1 MSFWVQIPLHTCT
14 FQIMLYCG
22 WDIGRCSSHLKL
34 GSECQWIMAAS
45 HGSAY
50 CQVAGL
56 SFVRLVILVT
66 YHQMPSLQLDPSYSE
81 TLFWERSQYRR
92 LRIIAIWEV
101 TIICTCLCT
110 CEYCHW
116 YTRVPWTYYKRGPYK
131 VGVIGFMWLPLNFII
146 LQGIDVSFEVCV
158 FHRNEAD
165 EWLDK
170 KILVTAL
177 QEC

>member
-14 FQIMLYCG
+14 VQIMLYYG

-45 HGSAY
+45 RGSAY

-66 YHQMPSLQLDPSYSE
+66 CHQMPSLQLDPSYSE
-81 TLFWERSQYRR
+81 TLFRERSQYWR
-92 LRIIAIWEV
+92 LRIIGIREV
-101 TIICTCLCT
+101 IISRTCLCT

-116 YTRVPWTYYKRGPYK
+116 YTRFPWTYYKTGPYE
-131 VGVIGFMWLPLNFII
+131 VRVIGFMWLLLNFIGF
-146 LQGIDVSFEVCV
+146 QGIDISFEVCV

-170 KILVTAL
+170 
-177 QEC
+177 